1 MAADTNSF
9 KLARQ
14 SEMRFGVDD
23 TTFEQELTHRLQ
35 LIEPADGNAL
45 TVPDLPLM
53 DFAVAVTGLAL
64 AIVLLIAWA
73 Y

>member
-1 MAADTNSF
+1 M
-9 KLARQ
+9 
-14 SEMRFGVDD
+14 DD
-23 TTFEQELTHRLQ
+23 TTFEQELTRRLQ

>member
-1 MAADTNSF
+1 VAADTNSF
-9 KLARQ
+9 KLA
-14 SEMRFGVDD
+14 
-23 TTFEQELTHRLQ
+23 
-35 LIEPADGNAL
+35 EPADGNAL

-53 DFAVAVTGLAL
+53 DFAAAVTGLAL